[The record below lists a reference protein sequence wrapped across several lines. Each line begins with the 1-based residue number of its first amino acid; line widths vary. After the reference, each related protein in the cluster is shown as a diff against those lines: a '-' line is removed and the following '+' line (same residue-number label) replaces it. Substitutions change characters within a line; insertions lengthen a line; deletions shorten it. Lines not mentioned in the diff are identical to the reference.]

1 MPKLFETKTIAERQ
15 VSSEIIEALLSL
27 EKYLEAKSN
36 IFIQDTIDNEVT
48 LQTTLVL
55 TDMEDSN
62 NDELVLKLKEKTDNE
77 FLLEIVDLISACKSA
92 REHNFDNLTIYHQ

>member
-62 NDELVLKLKEKTDNE
+62 NDELVLKL
-77 FLLEIVDLISACKSA
+77 LLLGSIL
-92 REHNFDNLTIYHQ
+92 